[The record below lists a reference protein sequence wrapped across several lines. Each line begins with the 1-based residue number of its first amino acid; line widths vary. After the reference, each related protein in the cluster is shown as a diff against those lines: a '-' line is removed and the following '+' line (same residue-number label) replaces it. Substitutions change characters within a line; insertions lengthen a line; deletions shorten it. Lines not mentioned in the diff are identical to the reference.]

1 MKKIL
6 YILTLFISLLCICSC
21 NNTSLPK
28 EIPDDFSFKVIWG
41 TYGISS
47 YDSETGTLIKT
58 SDATNPE
65 DYITTYFLTD
75 DELKQ
80 IYELIYNLNI
90 ESYADSLNDKS
101 FGTSNPYMNLKLEVK
116 TGTINKTIMASKV
129 SNYNDGY
136 TIKTKKYLNVIKSI
150 RDILMNTAEWKALPD
165 YEFLYD

>member
-1 MKKIL
+1 MKKIF
-6 YILTLFISLLCICSC
+6 YILTLLISLLCICSC

-75 DELKQ
+75 DELQK
-80 IYELIYNLNI
+80 IYKLIYDLDI
-90 ESYADSLNDKS
+90 ESYPDSLSDKS
-101 FGTSNPYMNLKLEVK
+101 FSTANPYMNLKLEVK
-116 TGTINKTIMASKV
+116 TENINKTINAFKV
-129 SNYNDGY
+129 SDYNSGY
-136 TIKTKKYLNVIKSI
+136 NIKTKKYLNVIKSI
-150 RDILMNTAEWKALPD
+150 RDILINTEEWKALPD